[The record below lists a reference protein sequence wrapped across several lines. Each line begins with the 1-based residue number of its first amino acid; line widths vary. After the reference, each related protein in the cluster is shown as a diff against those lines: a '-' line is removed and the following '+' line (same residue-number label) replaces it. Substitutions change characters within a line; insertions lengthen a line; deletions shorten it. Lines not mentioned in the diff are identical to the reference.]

1 MPTLSPERSSLPS
14 SMSLL
19 TLYGLSFLFGVTV
32 GIFNPL
38 MSTFMEQ
45 HQVSQLWI
53 GATSTVYFL
62 TIALVTPVVE
72 RLLRKLGIRLI
83 LFLGCL
89 LMMLSA
95 PLFPLTSF
103 LGLWFVIRI
112 VMGLGVC
119 AYLIGGQTALN
130 LFCRDQNRASVS
142 GLYFL
147 AMGLGFIGGPAIGS
161 YLYQI
166 SPSLAFLIGG
176 GVSLGA
182 MVIVWI
188 FIPSSLRV
196 ETVSRPAFF
205 HLLKHF
211 QFPIHGIFAY
221 GMAEATLITLYPV
234 FLLKQNYTVT
244 QMGFALSIFVVGSL
258 ISTVPVTK
266 IADKYG
272 KVRILFI
279 CICVG
284 IIASIGLITL
294 TDYHLL
300 LLFSGLAGASIGP
313 VYPLC
318 LALVGEQVS
327 QGDVGAGTA
336 LFTTTYSLG
345 NATGPILAAFL
356 MESLGNSYIFS
367 GFIPIYIVLL
377 LRMMR
382 GKLKAFK
389 CN

>member
-1 MPTLSPERSSLPS
+1 
-14 SMSLL
+14 MSLSI
-19 TLYGLSFLFGVTV
+19 LYGLSFLFGLTV

-45 HQVSQLWI
+45 HQVNELWI

-62 TIALVTPVVE
+62 TIAIVTPVVE
-72 RLLRKLGIRLI
+72 RLLHKLGIRPI
-83 LFLGCL
+83 LCLGCL

-130 LFCRDQNRASVS
+130 LFCRDRNRASVS

-161 YLYQI
+161 YFYQI
-166 SPSLAFLIGG
+166 SPSLAFFIGG
-176 GVSLGA
+176 STLVGA
-182 MVIVWI
+182 MGMAWI
-188 FIPSSLRV
+188 FLPSSLRV
-196 ETVSRPAFF
+196 QSESRPAFF

-211 QFPIHGIFAY
+211 RFPIHGIFAY

-234 FLLKQNYTVT
+234 FLLKQNYTVS

-258 ISTVPVTK
+258 MSTVPATK
-266 IADKYG
+266 VADRSG
-272 KVRILFI
+272 KARVLFI
-279 CICVG
+279 CIGVG
-284 IIASIGLITL
+284 IIASIGLTTL

-327 QGDVGAGTA
+327 QRDVGAGTA
-336 LFTTTYSLG
+336 LFMTTYSLG
-345 NATGPILAAFL
+345 NATGPILAAFM
-356 MESLGNSYIFS
+356 METLGNSYIFG
-367 GFIPIYIVLL
+367 GFIPLYLVLL
-377 LRMMR
+377 LRMMS
-382 GKLKAFK
+382 GKSKGFK
-389 CN
+389 FN